1 MSVYFEFAEVLDFTV
16 GAVGEPG
23 QRTFYLQASDDERV
37 VAVKCEKQ
45 QVAAIAQYLRRILG
59 DLQPAP
65 GPTSV
70 TASTISE
77 PLVAAFTLGSIGL
90 GFDPDSDQFVVQ
102 LDELVPGDLDDD
114 AQDEDDEEPGTP
126 LAGGATSGE
135 AEVDR
140 GRVRVRITAAQAL
153 AFCQRA
159 EQVVA
164 AGRPGCIFCGLP
176 IDPDGHHCPRM
187 N

>member
-1 MSVYFEFAEVLDFTV
+1 MSVYFEFAEVLDFTA

-45 QVAAIAQYLRRILG
+45 QVAAIAQYLRRILA
-59 DLQPAP
+59 DLEPAP

-126 LAGGATSGE
+126 HAGGATSGE

-140 GRVRVRITAAQAL
+140 GRCACGSPRLKHWRSANVRSRWSP
-153 AFCQRA
+153 
-159 EQVVA
+159 
-164 AGRPGCIFCGLP
+164 PG
-176 IDPDGHHCPRM
+176 DPDASSAGCRSTPTATTARG
-187 N
+187 